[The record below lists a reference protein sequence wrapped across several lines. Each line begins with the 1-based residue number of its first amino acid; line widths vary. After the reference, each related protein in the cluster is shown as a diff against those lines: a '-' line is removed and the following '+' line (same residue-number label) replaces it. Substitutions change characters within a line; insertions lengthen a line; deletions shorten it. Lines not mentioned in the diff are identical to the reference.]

1 MEIVVESE
9 PAELLA
15 SIVIDAVVAVTA
27 VGVPVMA
34 PVLVENDKPAGSE
47 PLVMDQLVA
56 TPPELVGL
64 TVEIVAFF
72 VKVNGEPA

>member
-15 SIVIDAVVAVTA
+15 SIVMDVAEVTA

-34 PVLVENDKPAGSE
+34 PVLVENDKPLGSE
-47 PLVMDQLVA
+47 PLVIDQLVA
-56 TPPELVGL
+56 APPVLVGEA
-64 TVEIVAFF
+64 VEIAVFF

>member
-1 MEIVVESE
+1 MEIVAESE

-15 SIVIDAVVAVTA
+15 SIVMDVADATV

-34 PVLVENDKPAGSE
+34 PVLVENDRPLGSE
-47 PLVMDQLVA
+47 PLVIDQLVA
-56 TPPELVGL
+56 APPVLVGEA
-64 TVEIVAFF
+64 VEIAVFF